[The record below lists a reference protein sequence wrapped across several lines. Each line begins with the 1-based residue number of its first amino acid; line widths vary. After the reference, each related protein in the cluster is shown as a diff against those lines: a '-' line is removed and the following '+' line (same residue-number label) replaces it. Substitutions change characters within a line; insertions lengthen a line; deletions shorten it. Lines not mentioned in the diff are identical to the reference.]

1 MTKTATTDSIVV
13 KNLQAE
19 LPITGEATTSRTV
32 VSNDAARVVSFA
44 MDAGQELTDHSAPR
58 PAVIQ
63 VVEGNLT
70 LTVAAQRHELVA
82 GDAVYLAPNERHAVV
97 AMTPCRFVL
106 VLVTAAKAAAD

>member
-1 MTKTATTDSIVV
+1 MEDWMTKTATTDSIVV
-13 KNLQAE
+13 ENLHAK

-63 VVEGNLT
+63 VVEGHLAF
-70 LTVAAQRHELVA
+70 TVAGQRHELAA

-97 AMTPCRFVL
+97 ATTPCRFVL
-106 VLVTAAKAAAD
+106 VLVTAE